1 MIAVAAHATPPSLAA
16 ARPAASG
23 PFGRGAAQVWIIRPA
38 GPVTLVVVFGHG
50 WKVAPPSA
58 SYPWLGQFRPWL
70 DHLAARGSAVIFP
83 RYQLGG
89 NDAQDVSRVRA
100 FDSGVRTAYRR
111 LGRPAVPLV
120 AVGYSFGASL
130 SFYFAADAAGLG
142 LPPPRAV
149 DAIFPAGTVAGAN
162 VGRLAPSTR
171 FLLQVGDRDV
181 VAGRGGA
188 DAFWSLLR
196 SRHLLRRRYEV
207 VRSRSGL
214 TADHT
219 APKQTSAAARAA
231 FWKPLDALIA
241 LVRR

>member
-1 MIAVAAHATPPSLAA
+1 MIAVAAHATALSLAT
-16 ARPAASG
+16 ARPVASG
-23 PFGRGAAQVWIIRPA
+23 PFGRGAAQVWIVRPA
-38 GPVTLVVVFGHG
+38 GPIANVVVFGHG

-89 NDAQDVSRVRA
+89 NDAQDASRVRA
-100 FDSGVRTAYRR
+100 FDSGVRTAYLR

-120 AVGYSFGASL
+120 VVGYSFGATL
-130 SFYFAADAAGLG
+130 SFYFAADAARLG
-142 LPPPRAV
+142 LPVPRAV
-149 DAIFPAGTVAGAN
+149 DAVFPAGEVPGVQ
-162 VGRLAPSTR
+162 VGPLAASTS

-188 DAFWSLLR
+188 DAFWSLLS
-196 SRHLLRRRYEV
+196 SRRLQHRRYEI
-207 VRSRSGL
+207 VRSSPVL
-214 TADHT
+214 SADHT
-219 APKQTSAAARAA
+219 APKRTSAGARAA

-241 LVRR
+241 LARR